1 MKLHAIKIVDCPV
14 WENDE
19 MTDATEPRVL
29 VVFKEAK
36 TLNGLA
42 TGTSKIGSL
51 FLHKGIT
58 LEEAEAA
65 LPADDDYSDRVEFVA
80 KEGSDFFKAVLK

>member
-1 MKLHAIKIVDCPV
+1 
-14 WENDE
+14 

-29 VVFKEAK
+29 VVFKESK

-42 TGTSKIGSL
+42 TGASKIGSL

-65 LPADDDYSDRVEFVA
+65 LPVDDDYSDRVELVA
-80 KEGSDFFKAVLK
+80 KPGSDFYKAVLK